1 MPRQGADRPYGS
13 FRRLFAEEEPGEP
26 PPKQSWRDRLS
37 SLRSRSRGAELL
49 AAGAVVALTVVGIVN
64 AVTPP
69 PAQLA
74 QSDVDRSIRDA
85 LASATPKPNVAVAA
99 FNTIKDSVVL
109 IKTRNRGET
118 AVQARG
124 SGFLLDSGG
133 TVVTSL
139 HVVKDAIEI
148 TVVFADGEETSGTL
162 AETRVDFDIALLD
175 VIASGRKPATLASP
189 KDLRVGDEAIAVGSP
204 LGQRNSLAVGVIS
217 KLGSTTPV
225 AWSSDPIGG
234 LIQFDAAMYPEN
246 SGGPLVNRRGEVI
259 GVVMVPHTTG
269 MAGMGFAVPIDS
281 AASVSGS
288 NPF

>member
-13 FRRLFAEEEPGEP
+13 FRRIPAEEDVVAP
-26 PPKQSWRDRLS
+26 PPRLSWRD
-37 SLRSRSRGAELL
+37 SLIRARSRARGAELV
-49 AAGAVVALTVVGIVN
+49 AAGALAALVVVGVIN
-64 AVTPP
+64 AITPT
-69 PAQLA
+69 PAQL
-74 QSDVDRSIRDA
+74 QQTDVDKSIRDA

-118 AVQARG
+118 VAQARG
-124 SGFLLDSGG
+124 SGFLLDAGG

-139 HVVKDAIEI
+139 HIVRDAVEI
-148 TVVFADGEETSGTL
+148 TVVFSDGEETSGTL
-162 AETRVDFDIALLD
+162 AETRTEFDIALLD

-204 LGQRNSLAVGVIS
+204 LGQHNSLAVGVIS
-217 KLGSTTPV
+217 KLGSKVQV
-225 AWSSDPIGG
+225 AWSSEPIGG
-234 LIQFDAAMYPEN
+234 LIQFDASMYPEN
-246 SGGPLVNRRGEVI
+246 AGGPLVNRRGEVI
-259 GVVMVPHTTG
+259 GVVMVPHAAG